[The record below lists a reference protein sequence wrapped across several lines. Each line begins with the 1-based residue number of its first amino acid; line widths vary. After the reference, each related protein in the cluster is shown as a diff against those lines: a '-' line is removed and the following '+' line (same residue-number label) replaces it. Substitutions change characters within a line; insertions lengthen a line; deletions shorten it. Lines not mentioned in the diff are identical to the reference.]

1 MHVTLTTPNGFT
13 CINVV
18 KTNSI
23 ELVLNKINVS
33 FTSEKTP
40 DIVVI
45 YKDVIEARLAYKN
58 FMTDLAHRSS

>member
-23 ELVLNKINVS
+23 DLVLNKISVS

-40 DIVVI
+40 DTVIV

-58 FMTDLAHRSS
+58 FMTDLVHRSS